1 MNKHSDDSGTS
12 SIIIFIVLHVVLL
25 ISIVIGAL
33 ECCRYNDQSEQS
45 REIDFFAIY
54 IAIVKSTFLL
64 V

>member
-1 MNKHSDDSGTS
+1 M
-12 SIIIFIVLHVVLL
+12 FIVLYVVPL

-33 ECCRYNDQSEQS
+33 ECCRYNDESEQS

-54 IAIVKSTFLL
+54 IAIVKSIFLL